1 MLIVHFYA
9 YWCPTR
15 FSFQIMLLTV
25 TRRVSHVEQELLTL
39 PENLSSPPQWG
50 SFYQIFSEQIVFC
63 PFTFGQCVPCSSISD
78 YHFGIFKLVVS
89 GTIEQVKYINA
100 RLVSRG
106 HEQLNTQ
113 MYIWCSEAQTKL
125 NTEMYT
131 WCLEPLNKLNT
142 ESTSGIRHH

>member
-9 YWCPTR
+9 YCCPTR

-39 PENLSSPPQWG
+39 QENLSGARFTG
-50 SFYQIFSEQIVFC
+50 SFRCRLFVFFVLLHLANVL
-63 PFTFGQCVPCSSISD
+63 PVLRFSISD
-78 YHFGIFKLVVS
+78 YHFVIFKLFVS

-100 RLVSRG
+100 RLVSRS

-113 MYIWCSEAQTKL
+113 MYIWCSEA
-125 NTEMYT
+125 
-131 WCLEPLNKLNT
+131 
-142 ESTSGIRHH
+142 